1 MRYGPIDCGII
12 KNTPH
17 TFATTGN
24 NFGHNHPVSRLII
37 ILDGTQRISWGN
49 EERTLSPG
57 AGAFLPGDIA
67 VRRDTWSVTTHAYLD
82 IARDDPGL
90 GPILRHLPP
99 GCWPSEAPTLVALGA
114 FVRSLVRREEK
125 CVTWASRAAMR
136 HALEAMVSTALSSL
150 PVADTPDRPAL
161 TPRELALQYIRTHY
175 SNPALTPCGVARQLG
190 LSVRTL
196 QRSFEG
202 EQSLVQWIA
211 HFRLERALMLLQDP
225 QLTNLTLPE
234 IASRAGFGSTAV
246 LRRAVAAATGVLP
259 SEYREQHL
267 SALPDDD

>member
-12 KNTPH
+12 KHTPH
-17 TFATTGN
+17 TFATPGN
-24 NFGHNHPVSRLII
+24 NFGHNHPVARLII
-37 ILDGTQRISWGN
+37 LLDGPQRITWGDD
-49 EERTLSPG
+49 ERTLSPG
-57 AGAFLPGDIA
+57 AGAFLPGD
-67 VRRDTWSVTTHAYLD
+67 VPFRRDTWSVTTHAYLD

-90 GPILRHLPP
+90 APILRHLPP
-99 GCWPSEAPTLVALGA
+99 GCWPSETPTLVALGA
-114 FVRSLVRREEK
+114 FIRSLVRREEK
-125 CVTWASRAAMR
+125 CATWASRAAMR
-136 HALEAMVSTALSSL
+136 HALEAMVSTALASF
-150 PVADTPDRPAL
+150 PPADAQEGPAL

-175 SNPALTPCGVARQLG
+175 SNPALTPCAVARQLG

-211 HFRLERALMLLQDP
+211 HFRLERALVLLRDP

-234 IASRAGFGSTAV
+234 IATRAGFGSTAV

-259 SEYREQHL
+259 SEYRERYL
-267 SALPDDD
+267 DAVPDEH